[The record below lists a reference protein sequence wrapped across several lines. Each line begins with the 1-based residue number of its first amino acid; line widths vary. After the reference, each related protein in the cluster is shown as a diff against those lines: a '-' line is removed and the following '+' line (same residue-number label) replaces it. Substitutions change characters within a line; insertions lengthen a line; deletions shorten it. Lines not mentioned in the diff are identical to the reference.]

1 MEPIIS
7 EPMAITEPVVMKN
20 GKKFNWRM
28 SLVIVGT
35 ALAAAVISGG
45 ITWYVM
51 NNKISDNNTSNSVQI
66 NKLQA
71 QISGLKNTGVVS
83 TTESASTSV
92 ASVNLTNDQI
102 FQEVSTQLGLKRSS
116 IGYFTIYSQDKVGY
130 SYNNSDVSQFSGY
143 AYKQSG
149 KWNSVVVG
157 QAVQGCSMYSS
168 VPEQYKPVCMIE
180 NNNFVAADA
189 HTAYLNSGEGSINY
203 PTTSAVKYIGS

>member
-1 MEPIIS
+1 MEPTIS

-20 GKKFNWRM
+20 GKKFNRRM
-28 SLVIVGT
+28 LLVIVGT

-71 QISGLKNTGVVS
+71 QINGLKNAGVVS

-102 FQEVSTQLGLKRSS
+102 FQEVSTQFGLKRTNLTFFR
-116 IGYFTIYSQDKVGY
+116 IWGQDR
-130 SYNNSDVSQFSGY
+130 VSFPDQTHEGLDF
-143 AYKQSG
+143 AYKLAG
-149 KWNSVVVG
+149 KWYLVSTGNG
-157 QAVQGCSMYSS
+157 FPECSSLTG
-168 VPEQYKPVCMIE
+168 VPESYKPACL
-180 NNNFVAADA
+180 
-189 HTAYLNSGEGSINY
+189 TATDSIRTTSQEAYMNSEFSMANY
-203 PTTSAVKYIGS
+203 PMSTAVIYIGS